1 MNNKDWNNVPARFI
15 LREIVALYIFY
26 VGIMQF
32 AALNTTDYYTLSIV
46 LGILF
51 TVGGV
56 GYAIYGGIH
65 LMRMEKSKAE
75 EKKEPESEDTP
86 AVEEKSTVGDSLG
99 KAIRRIVLNEK

>member
-1 MNNKDWNNVPARFI
+1 MKNKDWNNVPARFI

-56 GYAIYGGIH
+56 GYAIYGGIQ
-65 LMRMEKSKAE
+65 MIRMEKSKAE

>member
-1 MNNKDWNNVPARFI
+1 M
-15 LREIVALYIFY
+15 
-26 VGIMQF
+26 
-32 AALNTTDYYTLSIV
+32 NTTDYYTLSIV